1 MRKAVTYGLFFLA
14 GHAAVASADAAYV
27 IKLKNG
33 NEYITSRYWNEGG
46 QVCFDTYDGIFGVEK
61 SFVLKIE
68 KTEKVVRLARV
79 LEQEP
84 VASPQTLSS
93 KKEGDETQ
101 RQEKG
106 EGAIKRERDPNDP
119 IVGEFNRLK
128 EKTAEVDG
136 MLTSEIRELLN
147 QITAFKNKLA
157 KDSKAFV
164 QYGREFNDLQELG
177 NLVENALRSRT
188 Q

>member
-1 MRKAVTYGLFFLA
+1 MLKALTYGFFFVA
-14 GHAAVASADAAYV
+14 SHAIMASADAAYV

-33 NEYITSRYWNEGG
+33 NEYVTTRYWNEGR
-46 QVCFDTYDGIFGVEK
+46 QICFDTYDGIFGVEK
-61 SFVLKIE
+61 SFVIKIE
-68 KTEKVVRLARV
+68 KSEKVVRLARA

-84 VASPQTLSS
+84 VAKPQTPPSE
-93 KKEGDETQ
+93 KEGDGS
-101 RQEKG
+101 QEKG
-106 EGAIKRERDPNDP
+106 EDSVKKERDPNDP

-128 EKTAEVDG
+128 EKTAEVNG
-136 MLTSEIRELLN
+136 MLTSEIRDLLN
-147 QITAFKNKLA
+147 QITTFKNKLA

-177 NLVENALRSRT
+177 NIAETALRSRT